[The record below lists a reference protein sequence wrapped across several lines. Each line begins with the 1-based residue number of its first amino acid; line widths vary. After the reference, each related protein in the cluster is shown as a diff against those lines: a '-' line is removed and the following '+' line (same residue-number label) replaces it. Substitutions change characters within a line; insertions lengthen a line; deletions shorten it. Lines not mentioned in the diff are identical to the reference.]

1 MEAPVV
7 LLWAGFPRSF
17 LTVSPA
23 HSACRRPTTH
33 VCSVPP
39 VSSVTAQ
46 SDTQGLDPPYLQG
59 PEWVLGSPPQP
70 SASSSTQPGRPSAGE
85 PLGSQAAKGMHG
97 KTETSRGKGRWVGLQ
112 CVQKVRGCSGSGNP
126 HSLEPR
132 PTPAPTPSSHLQ
144 QGPRVPSTSPARKPQ
159 KKRHTDPSPAGGS

>member
-1 MEAPVV
+1 M
-7 LLWAGFPRSF
+7 W
-17 LTVSPA
+17 VSPLPQSSISFYA
-23 HSACRRPTTH
+23 PKWSPFPHPPALQHPAQLATLSRCSTNACRGNET
-33 VCSVPP
+33 
-39 VSSVTAQ
+39 
-46 SDTQGLDPPYLQG
+46 SDHLQG

-132 PTPAPTPSSHLQ
+132 PTPAPTPSSDLQ